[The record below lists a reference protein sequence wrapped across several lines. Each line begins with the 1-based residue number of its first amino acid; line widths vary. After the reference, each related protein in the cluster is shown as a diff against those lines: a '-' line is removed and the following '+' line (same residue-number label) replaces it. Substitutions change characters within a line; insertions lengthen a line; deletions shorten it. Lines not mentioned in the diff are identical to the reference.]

1 MCPPGV
7 KVRNTLSATVEVGL
21 LLVLLV
27 GKVHL
32 VKIAGKLVEEEIKIR
47 LRRRSRCLEANLLS
61 FNRSLTGLFV
71 QGC

>member
-1 MCPPGV
+1 M

-21 LLVLLV
+21 LLVLLA

>member
-1 MCPPGV
+1 M

-21 LLVLLV
+21 LLVLLA

-32 VKIAGKLVEEEIKIR
+32 VKIWAAGKLVEEEIKIR

-61 FNRSLTGLFV
+61 FNRSLTGLFF

>member
-1 MCPPGV
+1 M
-7 KVRNTLSATVEVGL
+7 RNTLSATVEVGL
-21 LLVLLV
+21 LLVLLA